1 MTERSFTVDLPM
13 PPSVWRLYRGTG
25 KRRHRSPEYRKWI
38 GDAGWTL
45 IEQRNRQCGRACLD
59 GKVEVDIHACRNEGK
74 RSAAVPVNGGEPAGE
89 GKRSAAVPQ
98 ERRGNP
104 PGASIAT
111 PCPEGRQSRPVTAGK
126 PAGGGK
132 KRDLDNILKALLDLL
147 TSTRTIGDDSQVVA
161 IDARWVDDGPACRM
175 TVRAVGP
182 GGCRS

>member
-1 MTERSFTVDLPM
+1 MTQRSFTVDLPM

-45 IEQRNRQCGRACLD
+45 IEGRNRQCGRACLD
-59 GKVEVDIHACRNEGK
+59 GTVEVDVHACRNEGK
-74 RSAAVPVNGGEPAGE
+74 RSAAVPG
-89 GKRSAAVPQ
+89 
-98 ERRGNP
+98 
-104 PGASIAT
+104 
-111 PCPEGRQSRPVTAGK
+111 TAGK

>member
-1 MTERSFTVDLPM
+1 MTQRSFTVDLPT

-45 IEQRNRQCGRACLD
+45 IEGRNRQCGRACLD
-59 GKVEVDIHACRNEGK
+59 GKVEVDIHACRNEG
-74 RSAAVPVNGGEPAGE
+74 R
-89 GKRSAAVPQ
+89 
-98 ERRGNP
+98 
-104 PGASIAT
+104 
-111 PCPEGRQSRPVTAGK
+111 
-126 PAGGGK
+126 

-147 TSTRTIGDDSQVVA
+147 TSTRTIADDSQVVA
-161 IDARWVDDGPACRM
+161 IDAHWVDDGPACRM

>member
-1 MTERSFTVDLPM
+1 MTQRSFTVDLPM

-45 IEQRNRQCGRACLD
+45 IEGRNRQCGRACLD

-74 RSAAVPVNGGEPAGE
+74 RSAAV
-89 GKRSAAVPQ
+89 
-98 ERRGNP
+98 RRRAGNP

-111 PCPEGRQSRPVTAGK
+111 PCPEGRQSRPGTAGK

-147 TSTRTIGDDSQVVA
+147 TSTQTIGDDSQVVA